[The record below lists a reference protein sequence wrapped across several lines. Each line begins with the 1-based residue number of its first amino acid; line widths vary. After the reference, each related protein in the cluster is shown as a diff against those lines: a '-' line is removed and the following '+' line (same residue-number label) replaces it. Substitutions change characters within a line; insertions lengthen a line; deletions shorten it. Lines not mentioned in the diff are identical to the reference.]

1 MSGFIWVGLGG
12 AAGAMTRYA
21 VGLWLAGMSTAG
33 WPVAT
38 FAVNILGSMGIGVAF
53 VLLQSG
59 VLTPDMR
66 ALLMV
71 GFFGGF
77 TTFSTFSLEMLGFI
91 ERGEAM
97 QAALYAVASVLCCLG
112 AVVGGV
118 AVMRS
123 LMS

>member
-1 MSGFIWVGLGG
+1 MTGFIWVGLGG
-12 AAGAMTRYA
+12 AAGAMMRYA
-21 VGLWLAGMSTAG
+21 VGLGLAGISTAG

-38 FAVNILGSMGIGVAF
+38 FVVNILGSMGIGVAF

-59 VLTPDMR
+59 LLTPDMR

-77 TTFSTFSLEMLGFI
+77 TTFSAFSLEMLGFI
-91 ERGEAM
+91 ERGEAA
-97 QAALYAVASVLCCLG
+97 QAALYAVASVLCCLL

-118 AVMRS
+118 AVMRG